1 MSRHLIDI
9 RVYYEDTDAGGIVYN
24 ANYLRYMERAR
35 TEWLRKLGMLS
46 SQVQKDYGLTFVVA
60 AIDIRY
66 KKPAYLDDMLQAE
79 VVVESVNKA
88 RLYIRQNIYRDGDI
102 IAEANCEMA
111 MLDMAKQKG
120 VRIPET
126 IAETLLA

>member
-1 MSRHLIDI
+1 MSKHLIDI

-24 ANYLRYMERAR
+24 ANYLKYMERAR

-46 SQVQKDYGLTFVVA
+46 SQLQKDYGLTFVVA
-60 AIDIRY
+60 AIEIRY

-88 RLYIRQNIYRDGDI
+88 RLYIRQNIYRDGEVV
-102 IAEANCEMA
+102 AEANCEMA
-111 MLDMAKQKG
+111 MLDMDKQKG
-120 VRIPET
+120 VRIPDH
-126 IAETLLA
+126 IAEVLLA